1 MRASSSFAESPVASS
16 PVKGAWLVV
25 GLLWGVGCLNY
36 LDRVML
42 NTMRD
47 SIKAAVPM
55 GDDDFGMLTTAFLVV
70 YGLLSPVGGWFAD
83 RFSRRRVI
91 LLSLVVWS
99 LVTWATSYAQTFQ
112 QLLATRVLMG
122 VSEACYIPAALAM
135 IADYHQERSRSF
147 ATGIHM
153 SGLYAGMALGGMG
166 GWVAEHHGWSASFF
180 IFGCIGVG
188 YGLVLF
194 KFLQDAPSMRP
205 SAETVQKRDALPATV
220 KALCATPAMW
230 IIAFQWGALSFA
242 SWAFVTWMPTFLKD
256 HFHLTQTY
264 AGFTA
269 TIYMQVAAFAGVLV
283 GGAWADRWS
292 RTQLRARAWVPMTA
306 LLLAAPL
313 VFLTAHTDLLW
324 VAVVGL
330 IAFGFG
336 RGCLDANMMPI
347 LCQVAQPQHRATGYG
362 LLNLMGCLVGGGSAY
377 LGGWLQQ
384 SRLELSWLITAAA
397 GLVLVTACLLAF
409 VNPSR
414 RG

>member
-1 MRASSSFAESPVASS
+1 MSTRPPFPEQQAASGPV
-16 PVKGAWLVV
+16 PGAWLVV

-70 YGLLSPVGGWFAD
+70 YAVLSPVGGWCAD
-83 RFSRRRVI
+83 RFSRRSVI
-91 LLSLVVWS
+91 LLGLVVWS
-99 LVTWATSYAQTFQ
+99 LVTWATSYAQTFH

-122 VSEACYIPAALAM
+122 VSEACYIPAALAL
-135 IADYHQERSRSF
+135 IADYHREGSRSL

-180 IFGCIGVG
+180 SFGCIGVC

-194 KFLQDAPSMRP
+194 RFLKDAPSTHA
-205 SAETVQKRDALPATV
+205 SATVQVQEPVLTTARALFSI
-220 KALCATPAMW
+220 PAMW
-230 IIAFQWGALSFA
+230 IIAMQWGALSFA
-242 SWAFVTWMPTFLKD
+242 SWAFVTWMPTFLKE

-269 TIYMQVAAFAGVLV
+269 TVYMQVAAFAGVLA

-292 RTQLRARAWVPMTA
+292 RTQIRARAWVPMTA

-313 VFLTAHTDLLW
+313 VFLTAHTELLW
-324 VAVVGL
+324 VAVMGL

-336 RGCLDANMMPI
+336 RGCLDANMMPM
-347 LCQVAQPQHRATGYG
+347 LCQVTQPQHRATGYG

-384 SRLELSWLITAAA
+384 SRLDLSFLVMGAAA
-397 GLVLVTACLLAF
+397 LVLVAAGLLAF
-409 VNPSR
+409 VHPSR